1 MLSTKPLRRTLAVLA
16 LILVGINAAN
26 SADRPYTEGPV
37 LIVSSIRTEP
47 GMFEEYMKYLAGPY
61 KQLME
66 GYKKAGIIVDYS
78 VYTATPQS
86 PHDPD
91 LYLVTVYKNMAALD
105 GLNERSDAITEQ
117 IAGDLTKQGESMV
130 SRGKLRTFLGA
141 EQMRQLILK

>member
-1 MLSTKPLRRTLAVLA
+1 MHSIKPLRRVLAALA

-61 KQLME
+61 KQLMDE
-66 GYKKAGIIVDYS
+66 YQKAGIIVGYS
-78 VYTATPQS
+78 IYTATPHS

-105 GLNERSDAITEQ
+105 GLNERSDAITER
-117 IAGDLTKQGESMV
+117 IAGDLAKQGEAMA

-141 EQMRQLILK
+141 EQMRQLLLK